1 MSSTAK
7 AHEPTME
14 EILASIRRIIAD
26 DDPGET
32 PAAAAPAPASP
43 AAAPAKPTL
52 KAVQPAPPPPPA
64 APDAAEDDVAGM
76 SQDDIDAMLASFD
89 APPLPGK
96 DPEPESA
103 AEAVDPW
110 DAIAAEEEDEDE
122 DVLELTKPWKSV
134 PDEVEF
140 RDPPPPPVS
149 LPDEDDMS
157 DWAVLPEES
166 AASTPTRSRAPSG
179 ESLLAAEASRAV
191 SASFGSLANTILAAN
206 ARTLDD
212 LVQEMLRPMLK
223 DWLDTNLPAVV
234 ERLVQAEIERVSRG
248 DRR

>member
-26 DDPGET
+26 DDPSET
-32 PAAAAPAPASP
+32 PAAAAPAPA
-43 AAAPAKPTL
+43 APAKPAL
-52 KAVQPAPPPPPA
+52 KAVEAAPPPPPA
-64 APDAAEDDVAGM
+64 PAVAAEDDMAGM

-89 APPLPGK
+89 SPPLPGK
-96 DPEPESA
+96 EPEPELA

-110 DAIAAEEEDEDE
+110 DAIADEEEDE
-122 DVLELTKPWKSV
+122 DVLELTKPLKSV

-140 RDPPPPPVS
+140 RDPTPPPALP
-149 LPDEDDMS
+149 PDEDDMS

-166 AASTPTRSRAPSG
+166 AASTPKRSSAPSG

-248 DRR
+248 NRR